1 MRRASWI
8 PFLLAT
14 ACAHAPVAGGAPVDV
29 RHAPGEE
36 EAARQVERVLPAAR
50 RAAERWGSLDPH
62 LTIVVHATNAELAEA
77 ARRPDAAW
85 LRGWAR
91 PDRVDLQSPR
101 TWTRGRASDAAL
113 GSLLAHELTH
123 CVVFRLLGPG
133 WARRDVPAWFEEGM
147 ASFTAGERHE
157 PGATPAAPA
166 EAAARRAYADAD
178 AAFRR
183 LVRAHGEEGVRRIL
197 SGLARG
203 LPFPDAFRDATGEPA
218 AAFAPAAGGERIAAL
233 AGVTASSTPR

>member
-1 MRRASWI
+1 M
-8 PFLLAT
+8 
-14 ACAHAPVAGGAPVDV
+14 APVDV

-36 EAARQVERVLPAAR
+36 DAARQVERVLPAAR
-50 RAAERWGSLDPH
+50 RAAERWGTLGTG
-62 LTIVVHATNAELAEA
+62 LTIVVHATNAELAA
-77 ARRPDAAW
+77 AAGLPGATW

-101 TWTRGRASDAAL
+101 AWTRGRASDEAL

-147 ASFTAGERHE
+147 ASFTADERHDAVSS
-157 PGATPAAPA
+157 PVVPA
-166 EAAARRAYADAD
+166 EATARRAYADAD

-183 LVRAHGEEGVRRIL
+183 LVRTHGEDGVRRIL
-197 SGLARG
+197 SGLASG
-203 LPFPDAFRDATGEPA
+203 LPFPEAFREATGEPA
-218 AAFAPAAGGERIAAL
+218 AAFAPTAAGGERVAAL
-233 AGVTASSTPR
+233 PGVTASSTPR